1 MVSLDRFIV
10 KEKKTEKEEPAP
22 PQPKKTSPPPKKSEK
37 VQEEEVRETKIET
50 ETEAE
55 GELEIEA
62 EGEGEAEGEAEVE
75 TEPAEEEIVER
86 TIFEAETPQNT
97 GTLYLLS
104 VTYSG
109 TKNRALLK
117 LYDHERGKIVF
128 WYDNTGHRPY
138 LLTDLPLQ
146 DLLNDRRVA
155 SHPGFDGNLS
165 TQVEKYDLLYDRR
178 VRMTKVVAKDPLS
191 IGGRGNSL
199 REILENS
206 WEDNIRYHE
215 CYTYD
220 LGLIPG
226 YTYCIEEGRLVR
238 EDRPFDLGNLEE
250 MFKGLPP
257 EHMQSIKE
265 WFPLF
270 LTPVPEYRRVALDI
284 EVATEAVDRIPDPSV
299 AKNQVICASLV
310 ASDGLNRVLLLKRS
324 GTEEG
329 LRPPDLPGNVE
340 LSYFDD
346 ELSLIK
352 EIFKYL
358 LDYPIVLTFNGDN
371 FDLHYLWRRAQ
382 VLGMKKEEIPILMGR
397 EIALLPTGIHIDL
410 YKFLHNHA
418 IQVYA
423 FGNSY
428 REVTLDSVASALLDI
443 KKIPIEKTVTELD
456 YLQLASYCYRDALIV
471 LRLSS
476 ENSSLI
482 MNLITMI
489 MRISRMSMEDVTRQG
504 ISRWIRSLFFYEH
517 RARNYLIPRQSDI
530 EAMKGEAS
538 TTAIIKGKKYLG
550 AIVIKPESNVYF
562 DVVVLDFASLYPSII
577 SRWNLSYETVRCV
590 HESCKSNLVPDTR
603 HWVCT
608 KRVGLMSLIIG
619 ILKDVRVKWFKQ
631 KSKDPSL
638 SPEERNW
645 YKVVQQALK
654 VFLNACFTGDT
665 DILTTEGVKN
675 VKDVKVGDRVINVNP
690 ETLEPEVDEV
700 VETQEFDYDG
710 YLIHFENDR
719 FTDLIVTPEHRF
731 LVKDRKGAARFVDA
745 EAIYNSRGLIVPS
758 LINPSR
764 QPSRH
769 FSFLEFG
776 KEEKL
781 GLAVKLPAAKA
792 EDLEKEHAQ
801 LKSFLKN
808 LNGCCEIDPN
818 GFFIPQIDQ
827 ISEETLDTI
836 IGFGG
841 TPYLAKSSPNPT
853 LEKTELLPVRVDHEL
868 FAKLCGWVV
877 SKGHLKLNGGR
888 IDSSDE
894 GHDGLYIRITSFGGK
909 GRANPEIHRDQVEDA
924 LKQIGINYSI
934 GMRGL
939 KISNELFCRWVSKNC
954 YTGEKCER
962 CGDAYCSHMKKI
974 PDAIMDAG
982 ESTIKSFLEGLCAG
996 NLARKPS
1003 IYSAQSAK
1011 LTNQL
1016 LVLLARLGHS
1026 SKRIYDRGRGVFRVS
1041 WRNTNQYT
1049 DHWRKTKIPYKGKVY
1064 CVTTKKNHTVFAG
1077 RNGKLIPCGQ
1087 SYGVFGAEI
1096 FPLYCLPLADSTTA
1110 IGRHI
1115 IRETINKA
1123 KELGVSVIY
1132 ADTDSLFLYK
1142 PTKDQIS
1149 QIQEWAESK
1158 FGIDLEVDKRYT
1170 FVTFSGRKKNY
1181 LGVMDTGVVDIKGLM
1196 GKKRNTPVFIKLAFN
1211 EMTQVLKDVKSP
1223 QDFDR
1228 AKTKIK
1234 EIVQNCYANL
1244 KSRRYTLD
1252 ELAFRV
1258 MLSRPVER
1266 YQKTTPQHVKAA
1278 KQLKEKGKEVKPGD
1292 IISYVKVQGPIG
1304 VKPVQLARVD
1314 EVDVD
1319 KYVGHIETT
1328 FGQVLDALGIEF
1340 DEIVGIKKL
1349 EFFTR

>member
-10 KEKKTEKEEPAP
+10 KEKKATKEEPP
-22 PQPKKTSPPPKKSEK
+22 RPKPKEERPPPERG
-37 VQEEEVRETKIET
+37 EEEPEEEEIIESG
-50 ETEAE
+50 EEGVEFEAEAE
-55 GELEIEA
+55 G
-62 EGEGEAEGEAEVE
+62 
-75 TEPAEEEIVER
+75 PAEEEIIER

-109 TKNRALLK
+109 TKNKALLK
-117 LYDHERGKIVF
+117 LYDVEKGKIVF

-138 LLTDLPLQ
+138 LLTDLSLH
-146 DLLNDRRVA
+146 DLLSDKRIT
-155 SHPGFDGNLS
+155 SHPGFDGTL
-165 TQVEKYDLLYDRR
+165 TAEVEKYDLLYDRKI
-178 VRMTKVVAKDPLS
+178 RMTKVVARDPLS
-191 IGGRGNSL
+191 IGGRGSSL

-226 YTYCIEEGRLVR
+226 YTYRIKDGQLLR
-238 EDRPFDLGNLEE
+238 EDRPFQLDDIKT
-250 MFKGLPP
+250 MFKDLPP
-257 EHMQSIKE
+257 EHMKSLMD

-270 LTPVPEYRRVALDI
+270 VVPVPDYRRVALDI

-310 ASDGLNRVLLLKRS
+310 GSDGLNRVLLLKRS

-329 LRPPDLPGNVE
+329 SRPPDLPNNVE
-340 LSYFDD
+340 LVYFED

-382 VLGMKKEEIPILMGR
+382 VLGMKKEEIPIQMGR
-397 EIALLPTGIHIDL
+397 EIALLPTGVHIDL

-428 REVTLDSVASALLDI
+428 REVTLDSVASVLLDI

-590 HESCKSNLVPDTR
+590 HEPCKSNLVPDTK

-608 KRVGLMSLIIG
+608 KRVGLMSLVIG
-619 ILKDVRVKWFKQ
+619 LLKDVRVKWFKQ

-675 VKDVKVGDRVINVNP
+675 IKDVKIGDKVINVNP

-700 VETQEFDYDG
+700 VETQEFDYTG
-710 YLIHFENDR
+710 YLLHFKNDR
-719 FTDLIVTPEHRF
+719 CTDLIVTPEHRF
-731 LVKDRKGAARFVDA
+731 LVTDRKNKIVKFMDA
-745 EAIYNSRGLIVPS
+745 VSIYNARDLIIPELKPS
-758 LINPSR
+758 FKRSSEYL
-764 QPSRH
+764 
-769 FSFLEFG
+769 SFLEFG
-776 KEEKL
+776 KRKKW
-781 GLAVKLPAAKA
+781 GLAIRLPAAK
-792 EDLEKEHAQ
+792 EGHVDSENPELWLL
-801 LKSFLKN
+801 LKS
-808 LNGCCEIDPN
+808 LNGYYRKSSKT
-818 GFFIPQIDQ
+818 FFIPDIDRVC
-827 ISEETLDTI
+827 EATLDRI
-836 IGFGG
+836 IELGG
-841 TPYLAKSSPNPT
+841 QPYLAKFNRDQADERT
-853 LEKTELLPVRVDHEL
+853 NRLPVRIEFEL
-868 FAKLCGWVV
+868 FAKLCGWFV
-877 SKGHLKLNGGR
+877 SEGSLGRNEERVYPSGNKRGHNLH
-888 IDSSDE
+888 ID
-894 GHDGLYIRITSFGGK
+894 IAQFAGK
-909 GRANPEIHRDQVEDA
+909 GNPNGNTSRKEIESILD
-924 LKQIGINYSI
+924 LIGIKYSI
-934 GMRGL
+934 CKNSFR
-939 KISNELFCRWVSKNC
+939 ISNELLYEWLSENC
-954 YTGEKCER
+954 YTHEKCEK
-962 CGDAYCSHMKKI
+962 CHCAYCSHRKKI
-974 PDAIMDAG
+974 PHAIMHADNV
-982 ESTIKSFLEGLCAG
+982 ILKSFLDGLYSGDGSNRQTLYSTSSAT
-996 NLARKPS
+996 LA
-1003 IYSAQSAK
+1003 
-1011 LTNQL
+1011 NQL
-1016 LVLLARLGHS
+1016 PVILARLGYS
-1026 SKRIYDRGRGVFRVS
+1026 SKRIYDQRYNLFRVT
-1041 WRNTNQYT
+1041 WRNTNQHT
-1049 DHWRKTKIPYKGKVY
+1049 DHWRKTKIHYNGKVY

-1077 RNGKLIPCGQ
+1077 RNGRLMPCGQ

-1123 KELGVSVIY
+1123 KELGVPVIY

-1228 AKTKIK
+1228 AKVKIK

-1304 VKPVQLARVD
+1304 VKPVQLARID

>member
-10 KEKKTEKEEPAP
+10 KEKKTDKEEP
-22 PQPKKTSPPPKKSEK
+22 PPPRPKEERPPPERAEEEPE
-37 VQEEEVRETKIET
+37 EEEVLEAEET
-50 ETEAE
+50 ELEAEAE
-55 GELEIEA
+55 G
-62 EGEGEAEGEAEVE
+62 
-75 TEPAEEEIVER
+75 PAEEEIVEK

-109 TKNRALLK
+109 AKNKALLK
-117 LYDHERGKIVF
+117 LYDVERGKIVF

-138 LLTDLPLQ
+138 LLTDLPLSELLS
-146 DLLNDRRVA
+146 DLRIT
-155 SHPGFDGNLS
+155 SHPGFDGTL
-165 TQVEKYDLLYDRR
+165 TAEVEKYDLLHDRKA
-178 VRMTKVVAKDPLS
+178 RMTKVVAKDPLS
-191 IGGRGNSL
+191 IGGRGSSL

-206 WEDNIRYHE
+206 WEDNIRYYE

-226 YTYCIEEGRLVR
+226 YTYRIKDGQLVR
-238 EDRPFDLGNLEE
+238 EDRPLQLDDLKAI
-250 MFKGLPP
+250 FKDLSP
-257 EHMQSIKE
+257 EHMKSLMD

-270 LTPVPEYRRVALDI
+270 VVPVPDYRRVALDI

-310 ASDGLNRVLLLKRS
+310 ASDGLNIVLLLKRS

-329 LRPPDLPGNVE
+329 LRPPDLPNNVN
-340 LSYFDD
+340 LVYFDE

-382 VLGMKKEEIPILMGR
+382 VLGMKKEEIPVQMGR
-397 EIALLPTGIHIDL
+397 EIALLPTGVHIDL

-428 REVTLDSVASALLDI
+428 REVTLDSVAGVLLDI

-456 YLQLASYCYRDALIV
+456 YLALASYCYRDALIV

-590 HESCKSNLVPDTR
+590 HESCKSNLVPDTK

-608 KRVGLMSLIIG
+608 KRVGLMSLVIG
-619 ILKDVRVKWFKQ
+619 LLKDVRVKWFKQ

-654 VFLNACFTGDT
+654 VFLNA
-665 DILTTEGVKN
+665 
-675 VKDVKVGDRVINVNP
+675 
-690 ETLEPEVDEV
+690 
-700 VETQEFDYDG
+700 
-710 YLIHFENDR
+710 
-719 FTDLIVTPEHRF
+719 
-731 LVKDRKGAARFVDA
+731 
-745 EAIYNSRGLIVPS
+745 
-758 LINPSR
+758 
-764 QPSRH
+764 
-769 FSFLEFG
+769 
-776 KEEKL
+776 
-781 GLAVKLPAAKA
+781 
-792 EDLEKEHAQ
+792 
-801 LKSFLKN
+801 
-808 LNGCCEIDPN
+808 
-818 GFFIPQIDQ
+818 
-827 ISEETLDTI
+827 
-836 IGFGG
+836 
-841 TPYLAKSSPNPT
+841 
-853 LEKTELLPVRVDHEL
+853 
-868 FAKLCGWVV
+868 
-877 SKGHLKLNGGR
+877 
-888 IDSSDE
+888 
-894 GHDGLYIRITSFGGK
+894 
-909 GRANPEIHRDQVEDA
+909 
-924 LKQIGINYSI
+924 
-934 GMRGL
+934 
-939 KISNELFCRWVSKNC
+939 
-954 YTGEKCER
+954 
-962 CGDAYCSHMKKI
+962 
-974 PDAIMDAG
+974 
-982 ESTIKSFLEGLCAG
+982 
-996 NLARKPS
+996 
-1003 IYSAQSAK
+1003 
-1011 LTNQL
+1011 
-1016 LVLLARLGHS
+1016 
-1026 SKRIYDRGRGVFRVS
+1026 
-1041 WRNTNQYT
+1041 
-1049 DHWRKTKIPYKGKVY
+1049 
-1064 CVTTKKNHTVFAG
+1064 
-1077 RNGKLIPCGQ
+1077 

-1115 IRETINKA
+1115 IKETINKA
-1123 KELGVSVIY
+1123 KELGVPVIY

-1149 QIQEWAESK
+1149 QIQAWAESR

-1228 AKTKIK
+1228 AKAKIK

-1304 VKPVQLARVD
+1304 VKPIQLARVD
-1314 EVDVD
+1314 EVDAD

>member
-10 KEKKTEKEEPAP
+10 KDKKTDGKESPR
-22 PQPKKTSPPPKKSEK
+22 PQPREEPPPKRT
-37 VQEEEVRETKIET
+37 EEEPD
-50 ETEAE
+50 EAE
-55 GELEIEA
+55 ILESEETELEIE
-62 EGEGEAEGEAEVE
+62 EA
-75 TEPAEEEIVER
+75 AEEEIVDR

-109 TKNRALLK
+109 TRGKALLK
-117 LYDHERGKIVF
+117 LYDMERGKIVF

-146 DLLNDRRVA
+146 EVLSNRRVT
-155 SHPGFDGNLS
+155 SHPGFDGTL
-165 TQVEKYDLLYDRR
+165 TTEVEKYDLLYDRK

-191 IGGRGNSL
+191 IGGRGSSI

-215 CYTYD
+215 CYIYD
-220 LGLIPG
+220 QGLIPG
-226 YTYCIEEGRLVR
+226 YTYRIKDGQLTR
-238 EDRPFDLGNLEE
+238 EDRPFQLDDIRAN
-250 MFKGLPP
+250 FKDLPP
-257 EHMQSIKE
+257 EHMKSLMD

-270 LTPVPEYRRVALDI
+270 VMPVPDYRRVALDI
-284 EVATEAVDRIPDPSV
+284 EVATEAIDRIPDPSV

-324 GTEEG
+324 GVEEG
-329 LRPPDLPGNVE
+329 IRPPDLPIGVE
-340 LSYFDD
+340 LVYFQD

-382 VLGMKKEEIPILMGR
+382 VLGMRKEEIPIQMGR
-397 EIALLPTGIHIDL
+397 EIALLPIGVHIDL

-428 REVTLDSVASALLDI
+428 REVTLDSVASVLLDI
-443 KKIPIEKTVTELD
+443 KKIPIEKTVTELN
-456 YLQLASYCYRDALIV
+456 YLELASYCYRDALIV

-476 ENSSLI
+476 ENSNLI

-577 SRWNLSYETVRCV
+577 SRWNLSYETVRCI
-590 HESCKSNLVPDTR
+590 HDSCKSNLVPDTR

-608 KRVGLMSLIIG
+608 KRVGLMSLVIG
-619 ILKDVRVKWFKQ
+619 LLKDVRVKWFKQ

-638 SPEERNW
+638 SMEERNW

-675 VKDVKVGDRVINVNP
+675 IKEVKIGDRVINVNP
-690 ETLEPEVDEV
+690 KTLEPEVDEV
-700 VETQEFDYDG
+700 VETQEFDYNG
-710 YLIHFENDR
+710 YLLHFKNYR
-719 FTDLIVTPEHRF
+719 CTDLIVTPEHRF
-731 LVKDRKGAARFVDA
+731 LVIDRKKRAVKFIDA
-745 EAIYNSRGLIVPS
+745 ETIYNARDLIIPKIRVS
-758 LINPSR
+758 FS
-764 QPSRH
+764 QTSKY
-769 FSFLEFG
+769 FSFLEFA
-776 KEEKL
+776 KKKKW
-781 GLAVKLPAAKA
+781 GLAIILPATKEGDLCSENA
-792 EDLEKEHAQ
+792 ELWT
-801 LKSFLKN
+801 LLRN
-808 LNGCCEIDPN
+808 LNVYYKRDSKT
-818 GFFIPQIDQ
+818 FFTPETDH
-827 ISEETLDTI
+827 ISEETLDRI
-836 IGFGG
+836 IEMGG
-841 TPYLAKSSPNPT
+841 LPYVVKSRSGRIEEVTNR
-853 LEKTELLPVRVDHEL
+853 LPARVDFEP
-868 FAKLCGWVV
+868 FAKLCGWIISRGRPGGSEVGV
-877 SKGHLKLNGGR
+877 FSSGNKNRRNPSVGIISSVGGDNAIDEIYSDELETILKL
-888 IDSSDE
+888 
-894 GHDGLYIRITSFGGK
+894 
-909 GRANPEIHRDQVEDA
+909 
-924 LKQIGINYSI
+924 IGINYI
-934 GMRGL
+934 VDKRGL
-939 KISNELFCRWVSKNC
+939 RISNELLYEWISENC
-954 YTGEKCER
+954 YTAEKCKICNR
-962 CGDAYCSHMKKI
+962 SHCSHTKKI
-974 PDAIMDAG
+974 PDEILHADNPVL
-982 ESTIKSFLEGLCAG
+982 KSFLEGLFSSGGTKNRASYSTSSQT
-996 NLARKPS
+996 LA
-1003 IYSAQSAK
+1003 
-1011 LTNQL
+1011 NQL
-1016 LVLLARLGHS
+1016 SVILARLGYS
-1026 SKRIYDRGRGVFRVS
+1026 SKRIYDQRYRVFRVN
-1041 WRNTNQYT
+1041 WRNSNQHT
-1049 DHWRKTKIPYKGKVY
+1049 DHWKKTRILYNGKVY

-1077 RNGKLIPCGQ
+1077 RNGRLVPCGQ

-1123 KELGVSVIY
+1123 KELGLSVIY

-1149 QIQEWAESK
+1149 RIQEWAESK

-1228 AKTKIK
+1228 AKEKIK
-1234 EIVQNCYANL
+1234 EIVQNCYVNL
-1244 KSRRYTLD
+1244 KNRRYTLD

-1292 IISYVKVQGPIG
+1292 IISYVKVQGPSG

-1314 EVDVD
+1314 EVDIE

-1340 DEIVGIKKL
+1340 DEIVGIRKL
-1349 EFFTR
+1349 EFFTH

>member
-1 MVSLDRFIV
+1 MVSLERFIV
-10 KEKKTEKEEPAP
+10 KDKKTEKDEPPRPTPKEAP
-22 PQPKKTSPPPKKSEK
+22 PPPKIAEK
-37 VQEEEVRETKIET
+37 EPDEEEVL
-50 ETEAE
+50 E
-55 GELEIEA
+55 GE
-62 EGEGEAEGEAEVE
+62 EVE
-75 TEPAEEEIVER
+75 GAEDSAEEEIVER

-97 GTLYLLS
+97 GLLYLLS

-109 TKNRALLK
+109 SKGKALLK
-117 LYDHERGKIVF
+117 LYDVERGKVVF

-138 LLTDLPLQ
+138 LLTDAPLQ
-146 DLLNDRRVA
+146 SLLSDRRIT
-155 SHPGFDGNLS
+155 SHPGFDPSL
-165 TQVEKYDLLYDRR
+165 TAEVEKYDLLYDRK

-191 IGGRGNSL
+191 IGGRGSSL

-226 YTYCIEEGRLVR
+226 YTYSIKEGQLLR
-238 EDRPFDLGNLEE
+238 EDRPFQTDHLEAI
-250 MFKGLPP
+250 FKDLPP
-257 EHMQSIKE
+257 EHMKSLKE

-270 LTPVPEYRRVALDI
+270 ITPVPDYRRVALDI
-284 EVATEAVDRIPDPSV
+284 EVATEAIDRIPDPSV

-329 LRPPDLPGNVE
+329 LRPSDLPSNVE
-340 LSYFDD
+340 IAYFED

-397 EIALLPTGIHIDL
+397 EIALLPTGVHVDL

-428 REVTLDSVASALLDI
+428 REVTLDSVASVLLDI
-443 KKIPIEKTVTELD
+443 KKIPIEKTVTELH

-476 ENSSLI
+476 ENSNLL

-517 RARNYLIPRQSDI
+517 RARNCLIPRQSDI

-590 HESCKSNLVPDTR
+590 HESCKSNLVPDTK

-608 KRVGLMSLIIG
+608 KRVGLMSLVIG
-619 ILKDVRVKWFKQ
+619 LLKDVRVKWFKQ

-654 VFLNACFTGDT
+654 VILNA
-665 DILTTEGVKN
+665 
-675 VKDVKVGDRVINVNP
+675 
-690 ETLEPEVDEV
+690 
-700 VETQEFDYDG
+700 
-710 YLIHFENDR
+710 
-719 FTDLIVTPEHRF
+719 
-731 LVKDRKGAARFVDA
+731 
-745 EAIYNSRGLIVPS
+745 
-758 LINPSR
+758 
-764 QPSRH
+764 
-769 FSFLEFG
+769 
-776 KEEKL
+776 
-781 GLAVKLPAAKA
+781 
-792 EDLEKEHAQ
+792 
-801 LKSFLKN
+801 
-808 LNGCCEIDPN
+808 
-818 GFFIPQIDQ
+818 
-827 ISEETLDTI
+827 
-836 IGFGG
+836 
-841 TPYLAKSSPNPT
+841 
-853 LEKTELLPVRVDHEL
+853 
-868 FAKLCGWVV
+868 
-877 SKGHLKLNGGR
+877 
-888 IDSSDE
+888 
-894 GHDGLYIRITSFGGK
+894 
-909 GRANPEIHRDQVEDA
+909 
-924 LKQIGINYSI
+924 
-934 GMRGL
+934 
-939 KISNELFCRWVSKNC
+939 
-954 YTGEKCER
+954 
-962 CGDAYCSHMKKI
+962 
-974 PDAIMDAG
+974 
-982 ESTIKSFLEGLCAG
+982 
-996 NLARKPS
+996 
-1003 IYSAQSAK
+1003 
-1011 LTNQL
+1011 
-1016 LVLLARLGHS
+1016 
-1026 SKRIYDRGRGVFRVS
+1026 
-1041 WRNTNQYT
+1041 
-1049 DHWRKTKIPYKGKVY
+1049 
-1064 CVTTKKNHTVFAG
+1064 
-1077 RNGKLIPCGQ
+1077 
-1087 SYGVFGAEI
+1087 SYGVFGSEI

-1110 IGRHI
+1110 VGRYI
-1115 IRETINKA
+1115 IKETINKA
-1123 KELGVSVIY
+1123 KESGVKVIY

-1142 PTKDQIS
+1142 PTKEQIT
-1149 QIQEWAESK
+1149 QIQEWAESR

-1196 GKKRNTPVFIKLAFN
+1196 GKKRNTPVFIKTAFA
-1211 EMTQVLKDVKSP
+1211 EMTQVLKDIKSP
-1223 QDFDR
+1223 QDFER
-1228 AKTKIK
+1228 AKIKIK
-1234 EIVQNCYANL
+1234 EIVQSCYTNL
-1244 KSRRYTLD
+1244 KNRRYTLD
-1252 ELAFRV
+1252 ELAFKV

-1266 YQKTTPQHVKAA
+1266 YHKTTPQHVKAA
-1278 KQLKEKGKEVKPGD
+1278 KQLQEKGKEVKPGD
-1292 IISYVKVQGPIG
+1292 IISYVKVQGPMG
-1304 VKPVQLARVD
+1304 VKPVQLARID